1 MVSINKKAAGVS
13 AVAVA
18 AVLGL
23 GIANIAQADDSTTST
38 PSPTST
44 SSTDANRG
52 GGGGMGH
59 GKGGMMGRGAKA
71 EELAADL
78 ATKLGVDQ
86 AEVEDALDAV
96 RDDVKAARKAGG
108 KLTDADRDAMR
119 QTFADALAKELGVDA
134 AKVTDALDAVQ
145 QERQAERFAE
155 HEAELK
161 ERLADAVT
169 DGKLTQAEADAVL
182 KAAKAGVIGMGG
194 GRH

>member
-44 SSTDANRG
+44 SSTDANR
-52 GGGGMGH
+52 GGGMGH

-108 KLTDADRDAMR
+108 KPTDADRDAMR

-134 AKVTDALDAVQ
+134 ARVTDALDAVQ

>member
-52 GGGGMGH
+52 GGMGH

-86 AEVEDALDAV
+86 AKVEDALDAV

-108 KLTDADRDAMR
+108 KPTDADRDAMR

-134 AKVTDALDAVQ
+134 ARVTDALDAVQ